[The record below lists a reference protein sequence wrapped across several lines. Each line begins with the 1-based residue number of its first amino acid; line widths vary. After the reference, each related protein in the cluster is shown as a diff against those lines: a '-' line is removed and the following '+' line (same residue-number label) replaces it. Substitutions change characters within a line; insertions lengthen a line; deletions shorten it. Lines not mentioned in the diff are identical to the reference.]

1 MTTAEL
7 ARRLRELLAAR
18 RRHFTSEAGV
28 VAFSIVASEERFH
41 DIELAA
47 QALEQADAEP
57 ARPEDQP

>member
-7 ARRLRELLAAR
+7 ARRLRELLATR
-18 RRHFTSEAGV
+18 RRHFTSQAGV

-47 QALEQADAEP
+47 QALEQAGAESTP
-57 ARPEDQP
+57 QEAQP